1 MLSLAEHA
9 TAIAES
15 EPAPRSANEVIRL
28 EDIHKVYRMGEVE
41 VPALR
46 GFSLTVREGE
56 FVAIMGASGSGKSTA
71 MNIIGCLDQPTHG
84 KYYLNGQDVSE
95 LTSDERAEIRKR
107 KIGFIF
113 QSYNLLARTPA
124 VENVELPM
132 IYANID
138 PAERHR
144 RAAAA
149 LASVGLEGREQS
161 FSNQLSGGEQQRVAI
176 ARALVNQPVLILAD
190 EPTGNLDSRT
200 SIEIIEIFQ
209 RLNREQGITVIVI
222 THESDIAQHAGRI
235 VVFKDG
241 RIDKDYLVKAP
252 RNAAGELR
260 GEHTEVSTD
269 QLGLRRGEA
278 LHASR
283 LTHAVTL
290 STAKLLIIF
299 RVAARALLRNKV
311 RAALTMLGIII
322 GVAAVITLVSIGQGA
337 QAMIQNEIASMGTNL
352 LFIGAGSMDAGGV
365 RGTAAART
373 LTADDITAIKREC
386 PSVALASP
394 SANARAQLVYG
405 GNNWNTQIQG
415 VNEEFPQIR
424 NWQVASGEFLTEAD
438 VRKSTRVAVLG
449 QKIVDE
455 LFGGRNPI
463 GETIRV
469 GELTFQV
476 IGRMTPKGQDM
487 GGRDQDDVMFA
498 PFTTIQKKLLAVT
511 HVETAFVSAISPD
524 ATKNA
529 EQEITSLLRQ
539 RHRLKTGEENDFHV
553 RNLSDVAST
562 AESVTNI
569 LTILLG
575 SIASISL
582 IVGGIGIMNIMLV
595 SVTERTREIGIRLA
609 IGARAADVR
618 AQFLI
623 ESIVLSMAGGAVGIV
638 LGALLCLIPKLF
650 GWSTPASLTAI
661 LVAVLFSGAVGI
673 SFGYYP
679 ARKAANLN
687 PIEALRYE

>member
-15 EPAPRSANEVIRL
+15 EPVAQTANEVIRL
-28 EDIHKVYRMGEVE
+28 EDIHKVYRMGEID

-56 FVAIMGASGSGKSTA
+56 FVAIMGSSGSGKSTA
-71 MNIIGCLDQPTHG
+71 MNIIGCLDQPTSG

-95 LTSDERAEIRKR
+95 LSSDERAEIRKG

-149 LASVGLEGREQS
+149 LASVGLTGREQS
-161 FSNQLSGGEQQRVAI
+161 LSNQLSGGEQQRVAI

-209 RLNREQGITVIVI
+209 RLNREQGITVIVV

-241 RIDKDYLVKAP
+241 MIDQDYYVTAP
-252 RNAAGELR
+252 RSAAGELK
-260 GEHTEVSTD
+260 GERKEAATD
-269 QLGLRRGEA
+269 HLAPGRPQA
-278 LHASR
+278 FPASR
-283 LTHAVTL
+283 LSAVTL

-311 RAALTMLGIII
+311 RAGLTMLGIII

-373 LTADDITAIKREC
+373 LTVDDITAIKREC

-424 NWQVASGEFLTEAD
+424 NWQVENGEFLTEAD
-438 VRKSTRVAVLG
+438 VRKATRVAVLG

-476 IGRMTPKGQDM
+476 IGRMAPKGQDM
-487 GGRDQDDVMFA
+487 AGRDQDDVMFA

-511 HVETAFVSAISPD
+511 HVEMAFVSAISSD

-539 RHRLKTGEENDFHV
+539 RHRIKTGEENDFHV

-609 IGARAADVR
+609 IGARASDVR

-638 LGALLCLIPKLF
+638 LGILLCMIPKLF
-650 GWSTPASLTAI
+650 GWSTPASPTAI
-661 LVAVLFSGAVGI
+661 LVAVLFSVAVGI

>member
-1 MLSLAEHA
+1 MLPLIEHA
-9 TAIAES
+9 TAIAEP
-15 EPAPRSANEVIRL
+15 EPVSKAANEVIRL

-46 GFSLTVREGE
+46 GFSLTVHEGE

-71 MNIIGCLDQPTHG
+71 MNIIGCLDQPTSG
-84 KYYLNGQDVSE
+84 KYFLNGQDVSE
-95 LTSDERAEIRKR
+95 LSSDERADIRKR
-107 KIGFIF
+107 EIGFIF

-132 IYANID
+132 IYANIN
-138 PAERHR
+138 PGERRR
-144 RAAAA
+144 RAVAA
-149 LASVGLEGREQS
+149 LASVGLTGREHS
-161 FSNQLSGGEQQRVAI
+161 YSNQLSGGQQQRVAI

-209 RLNREQGITVIVI
+209 RLNREQGITVIIV
-222 THESDIAQHAGRI
+222 THEPDIAEHAGRI
-235 VVFKDG
+235 VLFKDG
-241 RIDKDYLVKAP
+241 VIDQDYNVTAP
-252 RNAAGELR
+252 RDAAAELR
-260 GEHTEVSTD
+260 GE
-269 QLGLRRGEA
+269 RKEA
-278 LHASR
+278 SADRLAPVGSRAFPASR
-283 LTHAVTL
+283 LTQAVTS
-290 STAKLLIIF
+290 STAKLLVIF
-299 RVAARALLRNKV
+299 RVAYRALLRNKV
-311 RAALTMLGIII
+311 RASLTMLGIII

-337 QAMIQNEIASMGTNL
+337 QTMIQNEIASMGTNL
-352 LFIGAGSMDAGGV
+352 LFVGAGAMGAGPV
-365 RGTAAART
+365 RGTAVTRT
-373 LTADDITAIKREC
+373 LTEDDIAAIKREC

-394 SANARAQLVYG
+394 TANARAQLVYG
-405 GNNWNTQIQG
+405 GNNWNTQVQG
-415 VNEEFPQIR
+415 VNQDFLRIR
-424 NWQVASGEFLTEAD
+424 NWQVESGEFFTETD
-438 VRKSTRVAVLG
+438 VRKATRVVVLG

-455 LFGGRNPI
+455 LFPGRNPI

-476 IGRMTPKGQDM
+476 IGRMVPKGQGM
-487 GGRDQDDVMFA
+487 GGQDQDDVVFA

-511 HVETAFVSAISPD
+511 HIEMAYISAVSAD
-524 ATKNA
+524 ATKSA

-539 RHRLKTGEENDFHV
+539 RHKIRTGEEDDFHV
-553 RNLSDVAST
+553 RNMSDVAST
-562 AESVTNI
+562 AESVTDT

-595 SVTERTREIGIRLA
+595 SVTERTREIGVRLA
-609 IGARAADVR
+609 VGARSSDVR
-618 AQFLI
+618 TQFLI
-623 ESIVLSMAGGAVGIV
+623 ESIVLSMAGGAIGIV
-638 LGALLCLIPKLF
+638 VGALLCLIPKLF
-650 GWSTPASLTAI
+650 GWSTPVSPIAI
-661 LVAVLFSGAVGI
+661 VVAVLFSAAVGI